1 MANIKNREAAL
12 KLGQTNTKC
21 ARCGKTVYFAEQVFG
36 AGKKWH
42 KQCFKCVEC
51 NKTVSSTSLRDKDG
65 KKESLFHD
73 QGSRDGRSG
82 ESTRLPPMWLG
93 FGIIQT
99 VCLLLVL
106 VLALRGFSLGNLI
119 VPSPQKPTLLNSKL
133 IWKVSLI
140 SALC

>member
-82 ESTRLPPMWLG
+82 ESTRLPPTNVARVWH
-93 FGIIQT
+93 QT
-99 VCLLLVL
+99 NCMFVVGSCPCYD
-106 VLALRGFSLGNLI
+106 RFFSG
-119 VPSPQKPTLLNSKL
+119 
-133 IWKVSLI
+133 
-140 SALC
+140 